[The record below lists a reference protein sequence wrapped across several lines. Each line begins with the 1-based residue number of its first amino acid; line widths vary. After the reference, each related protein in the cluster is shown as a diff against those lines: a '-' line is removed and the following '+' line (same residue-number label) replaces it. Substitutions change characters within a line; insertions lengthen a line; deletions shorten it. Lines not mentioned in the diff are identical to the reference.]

1 MKNESSSLNSNSKA
15 NRHWLGRIFLAM
27 FVLLGIYTLLAYFVL
42 PAWWRH
48 YDHNPKFEE
57 TPKTTKTAE
66 GIPGDPLNIG
76 LVGTQTEIV
85 QTMLTAGW
93 YPADPITLKTSIGI
107 VKSVLQKQSYPNAPV
122 SNLYLWGRKQD
133 LAFELPVGNSAK
145 QRHHVRLWQSDSK
158 DADGRPLWLGSAT
171 FDRSVGLS
179 HFTGQVTHHIES
191 DVDKERDTFIQNL
204 SGTQQVQS
212 VYQVTGVGITWQGRN
227 GGGDWYYSDGEL
239 TVAVL
244 AVNSIPQATPPQT
257 LPNPAPVEAKNR
269 AWSLLRRFF

>member
-48 YDHNPKFEE
+48 YEHNPKFEE

-76 LVGTQTEIV
+76 LVGTQTEVV
-85 QTMLTAGW
+85 QTMLAAGW

-158 DADGRPLWLGSAT
+158 DTDGRPLWLGSAT
-171 FDRSVGLS
+171 FDRSVGIS

-191 DVDKERDTFIQNL
+191 NVDKERDTFIQNL

-212 VYQVTGVGITWQGRN
+212 IYQVTGVGITWQGRN

-244 AVNSIPQATPPQT
+244 AVNSAPQARSPQT
-257 LPNPAPVEAKNR
+257 LPNPVPVEAKNR